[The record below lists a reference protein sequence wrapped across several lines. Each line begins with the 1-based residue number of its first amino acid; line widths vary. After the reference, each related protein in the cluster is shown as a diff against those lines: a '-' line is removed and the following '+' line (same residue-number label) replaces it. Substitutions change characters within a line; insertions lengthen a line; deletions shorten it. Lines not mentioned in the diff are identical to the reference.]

1 MKAVKGLKTV
11 NNNANPP
18 LLPKDDAHWQRLIAK
33 VQAMTLMD
41 DIFFNCFMED
51 DTAAMQY
58 VLNIIMERHDLKV
71 ISVKTQYAVP
81 NIYGRGVRFDV
92 LAIDQYGREYNF
104 EVQNVSSGAAPKRAR
119 YNIDMLDLRHLKAGD
134 DFDDLPETYVIFITA
149 KDVLGYGLPIYHI
162 DRHINELGIKFD
174 DMAHII
180 YVNGE
185 NKSDTP
191 LGRLMQDFQ
200 NADPAKMHSRLL
212 ADKMKH
218 LKSLDEEVCKM
229 CNIVE
234 EYVAERMAEAK
245 AELAKSEAA
254 RAESEAA
261 RVKAEEKA
269 ATSKLDSIK
278 NLMKNTHWSAEKAME
293 AIGIPKSDYTQYLAL
308 L

>member
-1 MKAVKGLKTV
+1 M
-11 NNNANPP
+11 NNIINNP
-18 LLPKDDAHWQRLIAK
+18 HWQELIK
-33 VQAMTLMD
+33 KIQQMTLMD
-41 DIFFNCFMED
+41 DVFFNSFMD
-51 DTAAMQY
+51 NNFGAMEY
-58 VLNIIMERHDLKV
+58 ILNIIMSRADLRV
-71 ISVKTQYAVP
+71 SHIQAQHSVP
-81 NIYGRGVRFDV
+81 NLYGRSVRFDV
-92 LAIDQYGREYNF
+92 FATDQYGNEYNF
-104 EVQNVSSGAAPKRAR
+104 EVQNASGGAAPKRAR

-162 DRHINELGIKFD
+162 DRHINELGVKFD

-245 AELAKSEAA
+245 AELAKAEAA